1 MEAPDV
7 RDFLVDAEEVARHT
21 ARAAREWVLVRER
34 EGEVDI
40 GVYVAA
46 EDLARIEAMH
56 PAEAV
61 TVALPEYCAVLEGIS
76 HFILLFRRASRDETV
91 SLLELETQAE
101 VDKYV
106 TASLHVAPRSP
117 ADATQLKRRLFGEA
131 RLADGLTEAERERY
145 TAAGR
150 LAERYCVHLDRL
162 GSVDAR
168 LAELRRFY
176 RMSGPARMERL
187 RRAA

>member
-7 RDFLVDAEEVARHT
+7 RDFLVDADAVARHT
-21 ARAAREWVLVRER
+21 ERTAREWVLVRER
-34 EGEVDI
+34 DGEVEI
-40 GVYVAA
+40 GVYVDPD
-46 EDLARIEAMH
+46 DLARIEAMH
-56 PAEAV
+56 PADAV
-61 TVALPEYCAVLEGIS
+61 ADALPAYCTVLEGIS
-76 HFILLFRRASRDETV
+76 HFILLFRRASRDEPV

-106 TASLHVAPRSP
+106 TASLHAGPRSP
-117 ADATQLKRRLFGEA
+117 AHASELKRRLFGDA
-131 RLADGLTEAERERY
+131 RLGEGLTAEERERY

-150 LAERYCVHLDRL
+150 LAERYCGHLDRL